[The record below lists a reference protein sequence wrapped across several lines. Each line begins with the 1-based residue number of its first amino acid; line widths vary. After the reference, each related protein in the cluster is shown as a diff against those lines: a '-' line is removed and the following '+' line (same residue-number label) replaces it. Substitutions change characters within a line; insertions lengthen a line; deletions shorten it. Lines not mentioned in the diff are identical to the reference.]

1 MLKVDKL
8 SVSRGKVQVL
18 WDVSLHVEEHEIVVL
33 VGSNGA
39 GKSTLLETIMGGH
52 SLKSG
57 NIEFLGERISGL
69 MTNAIVEKGLCY
81 VPEGK
86 RIFYFM
92 TVRENLE
99 LGAYV
104 DRARKQIAE
113 SLEWVL
119 DIFPALKS
127 KLRNQAGT
135 LSGGMQQMLAIG
147 RGLMSRPRLLMLDE
161 PSLGLAPLLVDT
173 VFATIRKINNDGI
186 TIVLIEQNAEQALEL
201 AERAYVLETGRIV
214 ARGDIESLITD
225 AHIQKAYLGM

>member
-1 MLKVDKL
+1 MLKVDKIN
-8 SVSRGKVQVL
+8 VSRGKVQVL
-18 WDVSLHVEEHEIVVL
+18 WDVSLDVEEHEIVVL

-57 NIEFLGERISGL
+57 NIEFLGEKISGL
-69 MTNAIVEKGLCY
+69 TTNTIVEKCICY

-99 LGAYV
+99 MGAYI
-104 DRARKQIAE
+104 DRARRQIAD
-113 SLEWVL
+113 SLEWVV
-119 DIFPALKS
+119 DIFPALRAR
-127 KLRNQAGT
+127 LRDQAGT

-161 PSLGLAPLLVDT
+161 PSLGLAPLLIET
-173 VFATIRKINNDGI
+173 VFATIKQINSEGI

-201 AERAYVLETGRIV
+201 ARRAYVLETGRIV
-214 ARGDIESLITD
+214 AHGDVESLIKD